1 MDGNCKAGLNS
12 SVNVNVVDRVVFRFH
27 KVIVYHV
34 VKLLSKDWAQL
45 NSRQQ
50 CRACLLNFL
59 SDPFLLHFA
68 VRHVQQTPFSHNAQ
82 DMFFVTLWT
91 PSSSW
96 KMPSG
101 TSLLFYTK
109 PTYRTNGIPLMNF
122 GWKWDKK
129 VFHRRSPHSKNCIV
143 LDALAWRRVLAKFF
157 NLVKWLVFSTTL
169 AGCESDHSC
178 SSLWNALE
186 KSAELGGALHFL
198 LMMESHRLSSLYSFW

>member
-68 VRHVQQTPFSHNAQ
+68 VWHVQQTPFSHNAQ
-82 DMFFVTLWT
+82 DMFFVTQAGDGHLLLLVGKCLPAW
-91 PSSSW
+91 
-96 KMPSG
+96 
-101 TSLLFYTK
+101 SLFFTK
-109 PTYRTNGIPLMNF
+109 PTWRVIEPNGIPLMNF

-129 VFHRRSPHSKNCIV
+129 GESHSKTA
-143 LDALAWRRVLAKFF
+143 LYWMLELALAWQ
-157 NLVKWLVFSTTL
+157 
-169 AGCESDHSC
+169 
-178 SSLWNALE
+178 SSLI
-186 KSAELGGALHFL
+186 S
-198 LMMESHRLSSLYSFW
+198 

>member
-68 VRHVQQTPFSHNAQ
+68 VWHVQQTPFSHNAQ
-82 DMFFVTLWT
+82 DMFFVTQAEEMDT
-91 PSSSW
+91 FFF
-96 KMPSG
+96 
-101 TSLLFYTK
+101 LLENAFRLGPFFFTK
-109 PTYRTNGIPLMNF
+109 PTWRVIEANGIPLMNF

-129 VFHRRSPHSKNCIV
+129 SFSSPFSPFKKLHCIGCSGMKASSRKV
-143 LDALAWRRVLAKFF
+143 L
-157 NLVKWLVFSTTL
+157 
-169 AGCESDHSC
+169 
-178 SSLWNALE
+178 
-186 KSAELGGALHFL
+186 
-198 LMMESHRLSSLYSFW
+198 

>member
-68 VRHVQQTPFSHNAQ
+68 VRHVQQTPFSHNPQ
-82 DMFFVTLWT
+82 DMLFAFHLPLLLWRAA
-91 PSSSW
+91 SSSLSVGRPLEW
-96 KMPSG
+96 QQFFDIP
-101 TSLLFYTK
+101 SLLC
-109 PTYRTNGIPLMNF
+109 L
-122 GWKWDKK
+122 
-129 VFHRRSPHSKNCIV
+129 C
-143 LDALAWRRVLAKFF
+143 
-157 NLVKWLVFSTTL
+157 
-169 AGCESDHSC
+169 
-178 SSLWNALE
+178 
-186 KSAELGGALHFL
+186 
-198 LMMESHRLSSLYSFW
+198 LSSLFQGKLLGMGASGAAKGRTQPETRDRATGFSIGWKSKSSCKALSCLDIHTWYACTGNL